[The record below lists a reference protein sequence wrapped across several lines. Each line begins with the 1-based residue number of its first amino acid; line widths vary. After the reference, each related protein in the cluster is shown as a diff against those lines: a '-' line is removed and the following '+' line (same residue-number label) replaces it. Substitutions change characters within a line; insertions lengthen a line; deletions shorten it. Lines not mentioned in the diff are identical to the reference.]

1 MIPKEI
7 LDKVRRIQILTSRM
21 VTDVMSGHYESV
33 FRGRGMEFSEVR
45 PYQVGDD
52 VRAIDWNVTARTGE
66 AHVKE
71 YVEERELTVMILFD
85 ASTSLDVGT
94 HGRTKRE
101 IAAELCAVLAFTA
114 VRNNDKVGLIV
125 FTDRIELFVPP
136 KKGKRHVLRVIR
148 EILAHEAEGRGT
160 DIRQALEYLSRVTRR
175 KSVTFLVSDFMDQG
189 YEKDLS
195 IANSKHDLVAMAIG
209 DPAEFEF
216 ERIPALIDLVD
227 AESGAELRID
237 GWSLALRKGY
247 ARSSAEDR
255 ARRDEAFR
263 RRGIDT
269 VELRT
274 DRDYVRPLINYFRD
288 RERRA

>member
-1 MIPKEI
+1 VIPKEI

-33 FRGRGMEFSEVR
+33 FKGRGMEFSEVR

-52 VRAIDWNVTARTGE
+52 VRAIDWNVTARTGSP
-66 AHVKE
+66 HIKE

-94 HGRTKRE
+94 QGKTKRE

-114 VRNNDKVGLIV
+114 VSNNDKVGLIV
-125 FTDRIELFVPP
+125 FTDEVELFVPP

-148 EILAHEAEGRGT
+148 EILAHETHGRGT
-160 DIRQALEYLSRVTRR
+160 DIKGALEYLSRVTKR
-175 KSVTFLVSDFMDQG
+175 KTVTFLVSDFLDEG
-189 YEKDLS
+189 YERDLS
-195 IANSKHDLVAMAIG
+195 IAKRKHDLIAMSIS
-209 DPAEFEF
+209 DPAEIELMKV
-216 ERIPALIDLVD
+216 PALLNLID
-227 AESGAELRID
+227 AESGQEFEVD
-237 GWSLALRKGY
+237 GWSLGFRRGY
-247 ARSSAEDR
+247 AADTAKDRTRRSEI
-255 ARRDEAFR
+255 FK

-274 DRDYVRPLINYFRD
+274 DRDYVKPLMTYFKE
-288 RERRA
+288 RERRL